1 MAIDHG
7 ALTPDASLLRVL
19 EEQAAREPDLTARD
33 LVDRTRRDLL
43 LTGLGAGAVA
53 ASIAAPAAA
62 QSRPANPKGKARVL
76 LVYTT
81 DTNSTRQMAASV
93 ADGVRSVPGVEL
105 TVRLLETGREVAP
118 GDMVPF
124 DGLIIGTP
132 TRHRNMHHRVKIFIE
147 RVIENLWVSD
157 AMVGM
162 VGGVFSVGGGHGDT
176 GAGAEQCQLGM
187 LAAMAANGMVII
199 PLPKTTPGADHAGC
213 HWGPVGRSGGP
224 KLEPIWLTRA
234 ALDAGYHHGANV
246 ARATLALKPQ
256 RATLFARGNQT
267 PTSEMVGPFSA
278 EPNPFTAEKPPA
290 PDANPL
296 YRSQAPAG
304 YPSGDGFKIQQR

>member
-1 MAIDHG
+1 MASNHDV
-7 ALTPDASLLRVL
+7 ATAD
-19 EEQAAREPDLTARD
+19 AARAQ
-33 LVDRTRRDLL
+33 
-43 LTGLGAGAVA
+43 
-53 ASIAAPAAA
+53 ASDGDA
-62 QSRPANPKGKARVL
+62 KARLL

-81 DTNSTRQMAASV
+81 DTNSTRQLAQSV

-105 TVRLLETGREVAP
+105 TVQLLETGREVAP
-118 GDMVPF
+118 EDMAPF

-176 GAGAEQCQLGM
+176 GAGAEHCQLGM

-224 KLEPIWLTRA
+224 KLEPLWLTQA
-234 ALDAGYHHGANV
+234 ALDAGFHHGANV
-246 ARATLALKPQ
+246 ARATLALKPH

-267 PTSEMVGPFSA
+267 PAAALIGPFAA
-278 EPNPFTAEKPPA
+278 EPNPFTAARPPA

-296 YRSQAPAG
+296 YREHAPAG
-304 YPSGDGFKIQQR
+304 